1 MFQRVIQQHDAITT
15 TLCLMDKN
23 EMCLTAENIE
33 TLKQIVGLL
42 EPFEVVTREISSEQY
57 ISVSKIIP
65 LARSLQQI
73 MATSTSISIQ
83 AQLHTN
89 MSQRFRNIEGNLILA
104 SATFTDTHFK
114 KIGLC

>member
-1 MFQRVIQQHDAITT
+1 
-15 TLCLMDKN
+15 
-23 EMCLTAENIE
+23 MCLTAENIE

-42 EPFEVVTREISSEQY
+42 EPYEVVTREISSEQY
-57 ISVSKIIP
+57 VSVSNIIP

-73 MATSTSISIQ
+73 MATCTSISIQ

-104 SATFTDTHFK
+104 SATFTDPHFK
-114 KIGLC
+114 NNWPLLTLEQ